1 MNASGLAADLA
12 ALHFLRPA
20 WLWALL
26 ALPLLAMWWRSRRRR
41 ASIWREAVDPH
52 LLQAL
57 LGKTGGR
64 AQSAPVL
71 IAALGWTLAV
81 VALAG
86 PSWRQVEQPLWQ
98 TASPLVVALDLSGTM
113 MAADVPPSR
122 LAQARAKVA
131 TLLAER
137 DGGQVG
143 LVAFADDAFTV
154 APLTPDAAN
163 VALFLDAL
171 HPGVMPVDGQRLDRA
186 IAWSTGLLRQAGFD
200 SGDILVL
207 TDDADAAARDAAA
220 RRDVA
225 GVGFRSPSAFYGIP
239 RARNGESCPSDSK
252 GFAAN
257 GGMIELFTENHR
269 LRFLINVQ
277 SAQQAGLRISSD
289 LYQGLRMKG
298 VSNEFNSRA
307 RARGVVVHGAPY
319 VSATQAGRSEG
330 CPAMEQSRAT
340 DPVGAGA

>member
-98 TASPLVVALDLSGTM
+98 SASPLVMSNSC
-113 MAADVPPSR
+113 DVP
-122 LAQARAKVA
+122 
-131 TLLAER
+131 
-137 DGGQVG
+137 
-143 LVAFADDAFTV
+143 
-154 APLTPDAAN
+154 
-163 VALFLDAL
+163 
-171 HPGVMPVDGQRLDRA
+171 
-186 IAWSTGLLRQAGFD
+186 
-200 SGDILVL
+200 VL
-207 TDDADAAARDAAA
+207 
-220 RRDVA
+220 
-225 GVGFRSPSAFYGIP
+225 
-239 RARNGESCPSDSK
+239 
-252 GFAAN
+252 
-257 GGMIELFTENHR
+257 
-269 LRFLINVQ
+269 
-277 SAQQAGLRISSD
+277 
-289 LYQGLRMKG
+289 
-298 VSNEFNSRA
+298 
-307 RARGVVVHGAPY
+307 PY
-319 VSATQAGRSEG
+319 SL
-330 CPAMEQSRAT
+330 
-340 DPVGAGA
+340 